1 MSYMGDLTIWEAI
14 VIAIVEGLT
23 EFLPVSS
30 TGHMI
35 ITQNMLGVESTE
47 FVKAFTVI
55 IQFGAIL
62 SVVCLYWKRFF
73 RLNHTPAPQGAS
85 SLRRL
90 LHKFD
95 FYWKLLVAFIPAA
108 LLGFLFSDKIDA
120 LLESVVVVAV
130 MLVIGG
136 IFMLFCDRIFSKGSE
151 QTELTEK
158 RAFLIGL
165 FQCIAMIP
173 GVSRSMAT
181 IVGGMAQKLTRKAA
195 AEFSFFLAV
204 PTMFAATAYKV
215 LKLFLEGGTE
225 IVVNN
230 LPALL
235 VGNVVA
241 FVVALLA
248 IKFFIS
254 FVTKYGFKAFGWY
267 RIVVGGGI
275 LVMLLC
281 GYSLEVL

>member
-1 MSYMGDLTIWEAI
+1 MGDMTTFEAI

-35 ITQNMLGVESTE
+35 ITQNLLGVQSTD

-73 RLNHTPAPQGAS
+73 QLNHTPAPQGAS
-85 SLRRL
+85 ALQRF

-108 LLGFLFSDKIDA
+108 VLGFLFSDKIDA
-120 LLESVVVVAV
+120 LLESVEVVAV
-130 MLVIGG
+130 MLVVGG
-136 IFMLFCDRIFSKGSE
+136 VFMLFCDRIFNKGSE
-151 QTELTEK
+151 DTVLTEK
-158 RAFLIGL
+158 RAFNIGL

-181 IVGGMAQKLTRKAA
+181 IIGGMVQKLTRKEA

-204 PTMFAATAYKV
+204 PTMFAATAYKM
-215 LKLFLEGGTE
+215 LKLFLDGGSE
-225 IVVNN
+225 IIMNN
-230 LPALL
+230 LL
-235 VGNVVA
+235 
-241 FVVALLA
+241 
-248 IKFFIS
+248 
-254 FVTKYGFKAFGWY
+254 
-267 RIVVGGGI
+267 R
-275 LVMLLC
+275 
-281 GYSLEVL
+281 